1 MDHLLKELLDEMKE
15 QNDEILDDLSL
26 IKEKLGINSEENLDL
41 DEKEEEF

>member
-1 MDHLLKELLDEMKE
+1 MKE